1 MSKEKKDEPIQEELP
16 SWVKKAP
23 ELLPVWDWWVKEGR
37 STLTMLLVAA
47 VCVAGWYAFKNW
59 KANRNVAANNA
70 LVNSFT
76 VDELEEAVAKFGGS
90 ATGPALK
97 LRLAKGYL
105 DGERWEEAEK
115 TYSDYIASAG
125 KDDAFVSLAMLGR
138 AYALEGGGKYDEA
151 GKEFGLLAADTNLQ
165 VHATAELG
173 VALCMALKGD
183 KDGAV
188 KMLEAK
194 KDDPRAKNLLETIK
208 RYDPNRKAVSLFD
221 AANAAATKIE
231 AEKAVAKPVE
241 VKPVELKKPTE
252 EKKLETKNPEEA
264 KKPELKKLET
274 AKKPEAK
281 KPEAVKKPVEAK
293 PVEAKKPEAAKK

>member
-37 STLTMLLVAA
+37 STLTILLVAA

-59 KANRNVAANNA
+59 KANRNMAANNA

-115 TYSDYIASAG
+115 TYSDYIAAAG

-138 AYALEGGGKYDEA
+138 AYALEGAGKIDEA
-151 GKEFGLLAADTNLQ
+151 SKEFGLLAADTNLP

-173 VALCMALKGD
+173 IARCMALKGD

-194 KDDPRAKNLLETIK
+194 KDDQRAKNLLETIK

-221 AANAAATKIE
+221 AANAAATKSE
-231 AEKAVAKPVE
+231 AEQAPA
-241 VKPVELKKPTE
+241 
-252 EKKLETKNPEEA
+252 
-264 KKPELKKLET
+264 
-274 AKKPEAK
+274 
-281 KPEAVKKPVEAK
+281 KPVEAK
-293 PVEAKKPEAAKK
+293 PAAKPVEAKPAAKPAEAKKTAEAKPAAAKPAEKKPAAAKK

>member
-16 SWVKKAP
+16 NWVKKAP
-23 ELLPVWDWWVKEGR
+23 ELLPVWDWWQKEGR

-115 TYSDYIASAG
+115 TYSDYISAAG

-151 GKEFGLLAADTNLQ
+151 GKEFGLLAADTNLP

-173 VALCMALKGD
+173 VARCMALKGD

-231 AEKAVAKPVE
+231 AEKAA

-252 EKKLETKNPEEA
+252 EKKLETKDPDEK
-264 KKPELKKLET
+264 KKPEIKKLET
-274 AKKPEAK
+274 PKKPE
-281 KPEAVKKPVEAK
+281 P
-293 PVEAKKPEAAKK
+293 AKKPEAAKPAEAKTPEAAKK